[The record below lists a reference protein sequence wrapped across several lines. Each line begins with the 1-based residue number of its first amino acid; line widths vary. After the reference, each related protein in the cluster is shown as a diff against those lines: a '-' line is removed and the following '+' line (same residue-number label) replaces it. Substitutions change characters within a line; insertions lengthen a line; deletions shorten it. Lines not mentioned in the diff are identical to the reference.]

1 MIWTGGQLL
10 GGILMTVLALR
21 RMPPGRFDVALQRR
35 TWKFGVR
42 AWVGSLSTFL
52 NFRIDQVI
60 MGAISS
66 NAALGVYA
74 VAVNASEVELYVPQS
89 VSNSLIPIIAS
100 TSEDGRVRRAR
111 SARSASSSCSR

>member
-1 MIWTGGQLL
+1 
-10 GGILMTVLALR
+10 MTAAALR
-21 RMPPGRFDVALQRR
+21 RVRPGASTRVAAPNWR
-35 TWKFGVR
+35 FGVR

-52 NFRIDQVI
+52 NFRLDQVI

-89 VSNSLIPIIAS
+89 VSSGLIPIIAA
-100 TSEDGRVRRAR
+100 TAQEERALRTLRAFR
-111 SARSASSSCSR
+111 SAPSSPSWEA